1 MPKRCKILEIKT
13 MRGTMNKKTL
23 SDIDVDNKK
32 VLVRVDFNVPLDEH
46 QNITDDT
53 RIEAALPTI
62 NYLLEHNAA
71 VILLSHLGRPKGEY
85 KSIFSLR
92 PIAKRL
98 EEIIGKKVQF
108 VDDCIGDNV
117 KQVAGNIKPGEIL
130 LLENTRFHTEEKKN
144 DPEFAQELASLGDI
158 FVNDA
163 FGTAHR
169 AHASN
174 VGVAEYIPSVLG
186 FLVEKDIEFLDKA
199 LINPAKPYTAILGGA
214 KVSDKIDLIEQL
226 LDRADSILIGGAMMY
241 TFLKALGFSVGQS
254 LVEGDKIPTALEIL
268 ERAKEKGVSF
278 NLPEDT
284 VVAKEMEEGTEFHS
298 VPVDAIP
305 DNMIG
310 LDIGILTVRK
320 YTEIIKLSKTVI
332 WNGPMGMFEISSF
345 SHGTKGIAK
354 AVAACSGTTIIGGGD
369 SAAAIEQF
377 GFAGKVSHIS
387 TGGGASLEY
396 LSGKELPGIAI
407 IPDK

>member
-1 MPKRCKILEIKT
+1 MH
-13 MRGTMNKKTL
+13 KKTI
-23 SDIDVDNKK
+23 SDIDVTGKK
-32 VLVRVDFNVPLDEH
+32 VLVRVDFNVPLDEY
-46 QNITDDT
+46 QNITGDT

-62 NYLLEHNAA
+62 NFLLKHNAA
-71 VILLSHLGRPKGEY
+71 VILMSHLGRPKGED
-85 KSIFSLR
+85 KSTFSLE
-92 PIAKRL
+92 PVAKRL

-108 VDDCIGDNV
+108 THDCIGEEAKRAAENL
-117 KQVAGNIKPGEIL
+117 KPGEIL
-130 LLENTRFHTEEKKN
+130 LLENTRFHPEEKKK
-144 DPEFAQELASLGDI
+144 DPEFAKELASLGDI

-186 FLVEKDIEFLDKA
+186 FLVEKEIEFLNKA
-199 LINPAKPYTAILGGA
+199 LINPQKPYTAILGGA
-214 KVSDKIDLIEQL
+214 KVSDKIDLIKQL
-226 LDRADSILIGGAMMY
+226 LDKADSILIGGAMMY
-241 TFLKALGFSVGQS
+241 TFLKALGYKVGKS
-254 LVEGDKIPTALEIL
+254 LVEDDKIPAALEIM
-268 ERAKEKGVSF
+268 ERAKKKGVSLY
-278 NLPEDT
+278 LPEDT
-284 VVAKEMEEGTEFHS
+284 VVAKEMAEGAEFHS
-298 VPVDAIP
+298 VPIDAIP

-320 YTEIIKLSKTVI
+320 YAEIIKLSKTVI

-345 SHGTKGIAK
+345 SHGTKGIAR
-354 AVAACSGTTIIGGGD
+354 AVAACPGITIIGGGD
-369 SAAAIEQF
+369 SAAAIEKF
-377 GFAGKVSHIS
+377 GFADKVSHIS

>member
-1 MPKRCKILEIKT
+1 MH
-13 MRGTMNKKTL
+13 KKTI
-23 SDIDVDNKK
+23 SDIDVTGKK
-32 VLVRVDFNVPLDEH
+32 VLVRVDFNVPLDEY

-62 NYLLEHNAA
+62 NFLLKHNAA
-71 VILLSHLGRPKGEY
+71 VILMSHLGRPKGED
-85 KSIFSLR
+85 KSTFSLE
-92 PIAKRL
+92 PVAKRL

-108 VDDCIGDNV
+108 THDCIGEETKRAAENL
-117 KQVAGNIKPGEIL
+117 KPGEIL
-130 LLENTRFHTEEKKN
+130 LLENTRFHPEEKKK
-144 DPEFAQELASLGDI
+144 DPEFAKELASLGDI

-186 FLVEKDIEFLDKA
+186 FLVEKEIEFLNKA
-199 LINPAKPYTAILGGA
+199 LINPQKPYTAILGGA

-226 LDRADSILIGGAMMY
+226 LDKADSILIGGAMMY
-241 TFLKALGFSVGQS
+241 TFLKALGYKVGKS
-254 LVEGDKIPTALEIL
+254 LVEDDKIPAALEIT
-268 ERAKEKGVSF
+268 ERAKKKGVSLY
-278 NLPEDT
+278 LPEDT
-284 VVAKEMEEGTEFHS
+284 VVAKEMAEGTEFHS
-298 VPVDAIP
+298 VPIDAIP

-320 YTEIIKLSKTVI
+320 YAEIIKLSKTVI

-345 SHGTKGIAK
+345 SHGTKGIAR
-354 AVAACSGTTIIGGGD
+354 AVAACPGITIIGGGD
-369 SAAAIEQF
+369 SAAAIEKF
-377 GFAGKVSHIS
+377 GFADKVSHIS

>member
-1 MPKRCKILEIKT
+1 MH
-13 MRGTMNKKTL
+13 KKTI
-23 SDIDVDNKK
+23 SDIDVTGKK
-32 VLVRVDFNVPLDEH
+32 VLVRVDFNVPLDEY
-46 QNITDDT
+46 QNITGDT

-62 NYLLEHNAA
+62 NFLLKHNAA
-71 VILLSHLGRPKGEY
+71 VILMSHLGRPKGED
-85 KSIFSLR
+85 KSTFSLE
-92 PIAKRL
+92 PVAKRL

-108 VDDCIGDNV
+108 THDCIGEEAKRAAENL
-117 KQVAGNIKPGEIL
+117 KPGEIL
-130 LLENTRFHTEEKKN
+130 LLENTRFHPEEKKN
-144 DPEFAQELASLGDI
+144 DPEFAKELASLGDI

-186 FLVEKDIEFLDKA
+186 FLVEKEIEFLNKA
-199 LINPAKPYTAILGGA
+199 LINPQKPYTAILGGA
-214 KVSDKIDLIEQL
+214 KVSDKIDLIKQL
-226 LDRADSILIGGAMMY
+226 LDKADSILIGGAMMY
-241 TFLKALGFSVGQS
+241 TFLKALGYKVGKS
-254 LVEGDKIPTALEIL
+254 LVEDDKIPAALEIM
-268 ERAKEKGVSF
+268 ERAKKKGISLY
-278 NLPEDT
+278 LPEDT
-284 VVAKEMEEGTEFHS
+284 VVAKEMAEGTEFHS
-298 VPVDAIP
+298 VPIDAIP

-320 YTEIIKLSKTVI
+320 YAEIIKLSKTVI

-345 SHGTKGIAK
+345 SHGTKGIAR
-354 AVAACSGTTIIGGGD
+354 AVAACPGITIIGGGD
-369 SAAAIEQF
+369 SAAAIEKF
-377 GFAGKVSHIS
+377 GFADKVSHIS

>member
-1 MPKRCKILEIKT
+1 MH
-13 MRGTMNKKTL
+13 KKTI
-23 SDIDVDNKK
+23 SDIDVTGKK
-32 VLVRVDFNVPLDEH
+32 VLVRVDFNVPLDEY

-62 NYLLEHNAA
+62 NFLLKHNTA
-71 VILLSHLGRPKGEY
+71 VILMSHLGRPKGED
-85 KSIFSLR
+85 KSTFSLK
-92 PIAKRL
+92 PVAKRL

-108 VDDCIGDNV
+108 THDCIGEEAKRAAENL
-117 KQVAGNIKPGEIL
+117 KPGEIL
-130 LLENTRFHTEEKKN
+130 LLENTRFHPEEKKN
-144 DPEFAQELASLGDI
+144 DPEFAKELASLGDI

-174 VGVAEYIPSVLG
+174 VGVVEYIPSVLG
-186 FLVEKDIEFLDKA
+186 FLVEKEIEFLNKA
-199 LINPAKPYTAILGGA
+199 LINPQKPYTAILGGA
-214 KVSDKIDLIEQL
+214 KVSDKIDLIKQL
-226 LDRADSILIGGAMMY
+226 LDKADSILIGGAMMY
-241 TFLKALGFSVGQS
+241 TFLKALGYKVGKS
-254 LVEGDKIPTALEIL
+254 LVEDDKIPAALEIM
-268 ERAKEKGVSF
+268 ERAKKKGISLY
-278 NLPEDT
+278 LPEDT
-284 VVAKEMEEGTEFHS
+284 VVAKEMAEGTEFHS
-298 VPVDAIP
+298 VPIDAIP

-320 YTEIIKLSKTVI
+320 YAEIIKLSKTVI

-345 SHGTKGIAK
+345 SHGTKGIAR
-354 AVAACSGTTIIGGGD
+354 AVAACPGITIIGGGD
-369 SAAAIEQF
+369 SAAAIEKF
-377 GFAGKVSHIS
+377 GFADKVSHIS

>member
-1 MPKRCKILEIKT
+1 MH
-13 MRGTMNKKTL
+13 KKTI
-23 SDIDVDNKK
+23 SDIDVTGKK
-32 VLVRVDFNVPLDEH
+32 VLVRVDFNVPLDEY

-62 NYLLEHNAA
+62 NFLLKHNAA
-71 VILLSHLGRPKGEY
+71 VILMSHLGRPKGED
-85 KSIFSLR
+85 KSTFSLE
-92 PIAKRL
+92 PVAKRL

-108 VDDCIGDNV
+108 THDCIGEETKRAAENL
-117 KQVAGNIKPGEIL
+117 KPGEIL
-130 LLENTRFHTEEKKN
+130 LLENTRFHPEEKKN
-144 DPEFAQELASLGDI
+144 DPEFAKELASLGDI

-186 FLVEKDIEFLDKA
+186 FLVEKEIEFLNKA
-199 LINPAKPYTAILGGA
+199 LINPQKPYTAILGGA

-226 LDRADSILIGGAMMY
+226 LDKADSILIGGAMMY
-241 TFLKALGFSVGQS
+241 TFLKALGYKVGKS
-254 LVEGDKIPTALEIL
+254 LVEDDKIPAALEIT
-268 ERAKEKGVSF
+268 ERAKKKGVSLY
-278 NLPEDT
+278 LPEDT
-284 VVAKEMEEGTEFHS
+284 VVAKEMAEGTEFHS
-298 VPVDAIP
+298 VPIDAIP

-320 YTEIIKLSKTVI
+320 YAEIIKLSKTVI

-345 SHGTKGIAK
+345 SHGTKGIAR
-354 AVAACSGTTIIGGGD
+354 AVAACPGITIIGGGD
-369 SAAAIEQF
+369 SAAAIEKF
-377 GFAGKVSHIS
+377 GFADKVSHIS

>member
-1 MPKRCKILEIKT
+1 MH
-13 MRGTMNKKTL
+13 KKTI
-23 SDIDVDNKK
+23 SDIDVTGKK
-32 VLVRVDFNVPLDEH
+32 VLVRVDFNVPLDEY

-62 NYLLEHNAA
+62 NFLLKHNAA
-71 VILLSHLGRPKGEY
+71 VILMSHLGRPKGED
-85 KSIFSLR
+85 KSTFSLE
-92 PIAKRL
+92 PVAKRL

-108 VDDCIGDNV
+108 THDCIGEETKRAAENL
-117 KQVAGNIKPGEIL
+117 KPGEIL
-130 LLENTRFHTEEKKN
+130 LLENTRFHPEEKKN
-144 DPEFAQELASLGDI
+144 DPEFAKELASLGDI

-174 VGVAEYIPSVLG
+174 VGVVEYIPSVLG
-186 FLVEKDIEFLDKA
+186 FLVEKEIEFLNKA
-199 LINPAKPYTAILGGA
+199 LINPQKPYTAILGGA
-214 KVSDKIDLIEQL
+214 KVSDKIDLIKQL
-226 LDRADSILIGGAMMY
+226 LDKADSILIGGAMMY
-241 TFLKALGFSVGQS
+241 TFLKALGYKVGKS
-254 LVEGDKIPTALEIL
+254 LVEDDKIPAALEIT
-268 ERAKEKGVSF
+268 ERAKKKGVSLY
-278 NLPEDT
+278 LPEDT
-284 VVAKEMEEGTEFHS
+284 VVAKEMAEGTEFHS
-298 VPVDAIP
+298 VPIDAIP

-320 YTEIIKLSKTVI
+320 YAEIIKLSKTVI

-345 SHGTKGIAK
+345 SHGTKGIAR
-354 AVAACSGTTIIGGGD
+354 AVAACPGITIIGGGD
-369 SAAAIEQF
+369 SAAAIEKF
-377 GFAGKVSHIS
+377 GFADKVSHIS

>member
-1 MPKRCKILEIKT
+1 MH
-13 MRGTMNKKTL
+13 KKTI
-23 SDIDVDNKK
+23 SDIDVTGKK
-32 VLVRVDFNVPLDEH
+32 VLVRVDFNVPLDEY

-62 NYLLEHNAA
+62 NFLLKHNTA
-71 VILLSHLGRPKGEY
+71 VILMSHLGRPKGED
-85 KSIFSLR
+85 KSTFSLE
-92 PIAKRL
+92 PVAKRL

-108 VDDCIGDNV
+108 THDCIGEETKRAAENL
-117 KQVAGNIKPGEIL
+117 KPGEIL
-130 LLENTRFHTEEKKN
+130 LLENTRFHPEEKKN
-144 DPEFAQELASLGDI
+144 DPEFAKELASLGDI

-186 FLVEKDIEFLDKA
+186 FLVEKEIEFLNKA
-199 LINPAKPYTAILGGA
+199 LINPQKPYTAILGGA

-226 LDRADSILIGGAMMY
+226 LDKADSILIGGAMMY
-241 TFLKALGFSVGQS
+241 TFLKALGYKVGKS
-254 LVEGDKIPTALEIL
+254 LVEDDKIPAALEIT
-268 ERAKEKGVSF
+268 ERAKKKGVSLY
-278 NLPEDT
+278 LPEDT
-284 VVAKEMEEGTEFHS
+284 VVAKEMAEGTEFHS
-298 VPVDAIP
+298 VPIDAIP

-320 YTEIIKLSKTVI
+320 YAEIIKLSKTVI

-345 SHGTKGIAK
+345 SHGTKGIAR
-354 AVAACSGTTIIGGGD
+354 AVAACPGITIIGGGD
-369 SAAAIEQF
+369 SAAAIEKF
-377 GFAGKVSHIS
+377 GFADKVSHIS

>member
-1 MPKRCKILEIKT
+1 MH
-13 MRGTMNKKTL
+13 KKTI
-23 SDIDVDNKK
+23 SDIDVTGKK
-32 VLVRVDFNVPLDEH
+32 VLVRVDFNVPLDEY

-62 NYLLEHNAA
+62 NFLLKHNTA
-71 VILLSHLGRPKGEY
+71 VILMSHLGRPKGED
-85 KSIFSLR
+85 KSTFSLK
-92 PIAKRL
+92 PVAKRL

-108 VDDCIGDNV
+108 THDCIGEEAKRAAENL
-117 KQVAGNIKPGEIL
+117 KPGEIL
-130 LLENTRFHTEEKKN
+130 LLENTRFHPEEKKN
-144 DPEFAQELASLGDI
+144 DPEFAKELASLGDI

-186 FLVEKDIEFLDKA
+186 FLVEKEIEFLNKA
-199 LINPAKPYTAILGGA
+199 LINPQKPYTAILGGA
-214 KVSDKIDLIEQL
+214 KVSDKIDLIKQL
-226 LDRADSILIGGAMMY
+226 LDKADSILIGGAMMY
-241 TFLKALGFSVGQS
+241 TFLKALGYKVGKS
-254 LVEGDKIPTALEIL
+254 LVEDDKIPAALEIM
-268 ERAKEKGVSF
+268 ERAKKKGISLY
-278 NLPEDT
+278 LPEDT
-284 VVAKEMEEGTEFHS
+284 VVAKEMAEGAEFHS
-298 VPVDAIP
+298 VPIDAIP

-320 YTEIIKLSKTVI
+320 YAEIIKLSKTVI

-345 SHGTKGIAK
+345 SHGTKGIAR
-354 AVAACSGTTIIGGGD
+354 AVAACPGITIIGGGD
-369 SAAAIEQF
+369 SAAAIEKF
-377 GFAGKVSHIS
+377 GFADKVSHIS

>member
-1 MPKRCKILEIKT
+1 MH
-13 MRGTMNKKTL
+13 KKTI
-23 SDIDVDNKK
+23 SDIDVTGKK
-32 VLVRVDFNVPLDEH
+32 VLVRVDFNVPLDEY

-62 NYLLEHNAA
+62 NFLLKHNAA
-71 VILLSHLGRPKGEY
+71 VILMSHLGRPKGED
-85 KSIFSLR
+85 KSTFSLE
-92 PIAKRL
+92 PVAKRL

-108 VDDCIGDNV
+108 THDCIGEETKRAAENL
-117 KQVAGNIKPGEIL
+117 KPGEIL
-130 LLENTRFHTEEKKN
+130 LLENTRFHPEEKKN
-144 DPEFAQELASLGDI
+144 DPEFAKELASLGDI

-174 VGVAEYIPSVLG
+174 VGVVEYIPSVLG
-186 FLVEKDIEFLDKA
+186 FLVEKEIEFLNKA
-199 LINPAKPYTAILGGA
+199 LINPQKPYTAILGGA
-214 KVSDKIDLIEQL
+214 KVSDKIDLIKQL
-226 LDRADSILIGGAMMY
+226 LDKADSILIGGAMMY
-241 TFLKALGFSVGQS
+241 TFLKALGYKVGKS
-254 LVEGDKIPTALEIL
+254 LVEDDKIPAALEIM
-268 ERAKEKGVSF
+268 ERAKKKGVSLY
-278 NLPEDT
+278 LPEDT
-284 VVAKEMEEGTEFHS
+284 VVAKEMAEGTEFHS
-298 VPVDAIP
+298 VPIDAIP

-320 YTEIIKLSKTVI
+320 YAEIIKLSKTVI

-345 SHGTKGIAK
+345 SHGTKGIAR
-354 AVAACSGTTIIGGGD
+354 AVAACPGITIIGGGD
-369 SAAAIEQF
+369 SAAAIEKF
-377 GFAGKVSHIS
+377 GFADKVSHIS

>member
-1 MPKRCKILEIKT
+1 MH
-13 MRGTMNKKTL
+13 KKTI
-23 SDIDVDNKK
+23 SDIDVTGKK
-32 VLVRVDFNVPLDEH
+32 VLVRVDFNVPLDEY

-62 NYLLEHNAA
+62 NFLLKHNAA
-71 VILLSHLGRPKGEY
+71 VILMSHLGRPKGED
-85 KSIFSLR
+85 KSTFSLK
-92 PIAKRL
+92 PVAKRL

-108 VDDCIGDNV
+108 THDCIGEEAKRAAENL
-117 KQVAGNIKPGEIL
+117 KPGEIL
-130 LLENTRFHTEEKKN
+130 LLENTRFHPEEKKN
-144 DPEFAQELASLGDI
+144 DPEFAKELASLGDI

-174 VGVAEYIPSVLG
+174 VGVVEYIPSVLG
-186 FLVEKDIEFLDKA
+186 FLVEKEIEFLNKA
-199 LINPAKPYTAILGGA
+199 LINPQKPYTAILGGA

-226 LDRADSILIGGAMMY
+226 LDKADSILIGGAMMY
-241 TFLKALGFSVGQS
+241 TFLKALGYKVGKS
-254 LVEGDKIPTALEIL
+254 LVEDDKIPAALEIM
-268 ERAKEKGVSF
+268 ERAKKKGVSLY
-278 NLPEDT
+278 LPEDT
-284 VVAKEMEEGTEFHS
+284 VVAKEMAEGTEFHS
-298 VPVDAIP
+298 VPIDAIP

-320 YTEIIKLSKTVI
+320 YAEIIKLSKTVI

-345 SHGTKGIAK
+345 SHGTKGIAR
-354 AVAACSGTTIIGGGD
+354 AVAACPGITIIGGGD
-369 SAAAIEQF
+369 SAAAIEKF
-377 GFAGKVSHIS
+377 GFADKVSHIS

>member
-1 MPKRCKILEIKT
+1 MH
-13 MRGTMNKKTL
+13 KKTI
-23 SDIDVDNKK
+23 SDIDVTGKK
-32 VLVRVDFNVPLDEH
+32 VLVRVDFNVPLDEY

-62 NYLLEHNAA
+62 NFLLKHNAA
-71 VILLSHLGRPKGEY
+71 VILMSHLGRPKGED
-85 KSIFSLR
+85 KSTFSLE
-92 PIAKRL
+92 PVAKRL

-108 VDDCIGDNV
+108 THDCIGEEAKRAAENL
-117 KQVAGNIKPGEIL
+117 KPGEIL
-130 LLENTRFHTEEKKN
+130 LLENTRFHPEEKKN
-144 DPEFAQELASLGDI
+144 DPEFAKELASLGDI

-186 FLVEKDIEFLDKA
+186 FLVEKEIEFLNKA
-199 LINPAKPYTAILGGA
+199 LINPQKPYTAILGGA
-214 KVSDKIDLIEQL
+214 KVSDKIDLIKQL
-226 LDRADSILIGGAMMY
+226 LDKADSILIGGAMMY
-241 TFLKALGFSVGQS
+241 TFLKALGYKVGKS
-254 LVEGDKIPTALEIL
+254 LVEDDKIPAALEIM
-268 ERAKEKGVSF
+268 ERAKKKGISLY
-278 NLPEDT
+278 LPEDT
-284 VVAKEMEEGTEFHS
+284 VVAKEMAEGAEFHS
-298 VPVDAIP
+298 VPIDAIP

-320 YTEIIKLSKTVI
+320 YAEIIKLSKTVI

-345 SHGTKGIAK
+345 SHGTKGIAR
-354 AVAACSGTTIIGGGD
+354 AVAACPGITIIGGGD
-369 SAAAIEQF
+369 SAAAIEKF
-377 GFAGKVSHIS
+377 GFADKVSHIS

>member
-1 MPKRCKILEIKT
+1 MH
-13 MRGTMNKKTL
+13 KKTI
-23 SDIDVDNKK
+23 SDIDVTGKK
-32 VLVRVDFNVPLDEH
+32 VLVRVDFNVPLDEY
-46 QNITDDT
+46 QNITGDT

-62 NYLLEHNAA
+62 NFLLKHNAA
-71 VILLSHLGRPKGEY
+71 VILMSHLGRPKGED
-85 KSIFSLR
+85 KSTFSLE
-92 PIAKRL
+92 PVAKRL

-108 VDDCIGDNV
+108 THDCIGEEAKRAAENL
-117 KQVAGNIKPGEIL
+117 KPGEIL
-130 LLENTRFHTEEKKN
+130 LLENTRFHPEEKKK
-144 DPEFAQELASLGDI
+144 DPEFAKELASLGDI

-186 FLVEKDIEFLDKA
+186 FLVEKEIEFLNKA
-199 LINPAKPYTAILGGA
+199 LINPQKPYTAILGGA
-214 KVSDKIDLIEQL
+214 KVSDKIDLIKQL
-226 LDRADSILIGGAMMY
+226 LDKADSILIGGAMMY
-241 TFLKALGFSVGQS
+241 TFLKALGYKVGKS
-254 LVEGDKIPTALEIL
+254 LVEDDKIPAALEIM
-268 ERAKEKGVSF
+268 ERAKKKGISLY
-278 NLPEDT
+278 LPEDT
-284 VVAKEMEEGTEFHS
+284 VVAKEMAEGAEFHS
-298 VPVDAIP
+298 VPIDAIP

-320 YTEIIKLSKTVI
+320 YAEIIKLSKTVI

-345 SHGTKGIAK
+345 SHGTKGIAR
-354 AVAACSGTTIIGGGD
+354 AVAACPGITIIGGGD
-369 SAAAIEQF
+369 SAAAIEKF
-377 GFAGKVSHIS
+377 GFADKVSHIS